1 MPRTQAAERAAPR
14 TDQVGTLATL
24 TTAGLLATVGAALV
38 LVLDDDVSPWWWT
51 AVGFAFVFGVV
62 ALVATVAAVL
72 RRRAAIEEGGQPTG
86 GDAGEPAT
94 PRHAVVQ
101 PSAGVSRLSSARRGR
116 RSTRWWQG
124 CCDGSGTRRSG
135 ARRRPTPGRPMGPT
149 QGLRVAAR
157 LASPQKG
164 ETA

>member
-101 PSAGVSRLSSARRGR
+101 PSAGVSPAERFETRAAIDAMVAGLLRRVG
-116 RSTRWWQG
+116 
-124 CCDGSGTRRSG
+124 DE
-135 ARRRPTPGRPMGPT
+135 AFRRPETADAGSTDGTNAGT
-149 QGLRVAAR
+149 QGGGWTRI
-157 LASPQKG
+157 SSEG
-164 ETA
+164 